1 MLLLLIVYN
10 NLILTFVNVEPTRF
24 VTLELGVFG
33 ALVSIEEVALGL
45 FKANLSF
52 FRRTAMP
59 TTTFNPFTPWAKHDQ
74 RFPNISH
81 LAQ

>member
-1 MLLLLIVYN
+1 MLILLIIYN

-45 FKANLSF
+45 FKVELSF
-52 FRRTAMP
+52 FRKIAML
-59 TTTFNPFTPWAKHDQ
+59 TTTFNPFTWWAKHEQ
-74 RFPNISH
+74 
-81 LAQ
+81 